1 MTERSENEVKTA
13 SDHNDE
19 GKLHNKE
26 RDGFKERV
34 FAWPDAICGGY
45 IKNDTC
51 IGKFSM
57 VFIYIC
63 DHFFPLK
70 PGFLSKFT
78 PCTPPLGPPDMA
90 RNWGRKEKEN
100 KTRSSVKECIFIGK
114 LFWLSALIR
123 VSFCSLGF
131 CFRQLLSSWNQ
142 NQMIVSDFAVT
153 QSSVSLDVFIHPH
166 IS

>member
-1 MTERSENEVKTA
+1 MHWNWQLFFPSFSNICTKGRILIKVEKIWRNGLTYKNICDQTGLTERSENEVKRA
-13 SDHNDE
+13 SDRNDE

-51 IGKFSM
+51 IGKITM

-70 PGFLSKFT
+70 LGFLSKFT

-100 KTRSSVKECIFIGK
+100 KTGVRLRSAYS
-114 LFWLSALIR
+114 
-123 VSFCSLGF
+123 
-131 CFRQLLSSWNQ
+131 
-142 NQMIVSDFAVT
+142 
-153 QSSVSLDVFIHPH
+153 
-166 IS
+166 